1 MGKWVIQDTCLSQND
16 YSTRWRQ
23 YSVYILL
30 QEQKKKTKQQKGM
43 KGYELRYA
51 APRRLK
57 L

>member
-1 MGKWVIQDTCLSQND
+1 MGKWVIQDTCVAQND